1 MRVGDIVRINQAS
14 MEFANTRS
22 IEVQGKI
29 GVIVE
34 LLHTAS
40 TLPVANIMV
49 LGNIDQF
56 YMDEL
61 EAINESR

>member
-1 MRVGDIVRINQAS
+1 MQVGDIVRINQAS
-14 MEFANTRS
+14 MEFANTWS

-61 EAINESR
+61 EVINESR

>member
-14 MEFANTRS
+14 MEFANTWS

-40 TLPVANIMV
+40 ALPVANIMV
-49 LGNIDQF
+49 LGKVGQF

-61 EAINESR
+61 EVINAGR